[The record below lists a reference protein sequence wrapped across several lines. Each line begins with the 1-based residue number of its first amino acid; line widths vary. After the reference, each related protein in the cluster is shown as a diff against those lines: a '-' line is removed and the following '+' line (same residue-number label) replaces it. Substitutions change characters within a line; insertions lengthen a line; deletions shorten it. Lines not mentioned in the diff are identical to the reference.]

1 MKKMRKIAIYG
12 KGGIGKSTTTQN
24 TVAGLVEMGKNVI
37 VVGCDPKADST
48 RLLLGGLAQK
58 TVLDTLREEG
68 EDVELDDIIKP
79 GYGGTRCVESGGPE
93 PGVGCAGR
101 GIITSINL
109 LEQLG
114 AWDEKY
120 ETEYTFYDVLG
131 DVVCGGF
138 AMPIRDGKAEEIYI
152 VVSGEMMAMYAAN
165 NICKGIQ
172 KYAQNGSV
180 RLGGLICNS
189 RKVDNESA
197 MIEELA
203 RQLGTQMIHFVP
215 RDNMVQHA
223 EINRKTVI
231 EHAPEH
237 KQADEYRALA
247 AAIDANE
254 MFVVPTP
261 LPMENLEKLLIDFGI
276 AN

>member
-1 MKKMRKIAIYG
+1 MRKIAIYG

-24 TVAGLVEMGKNVI
+24 TVAGLAEMGRKVM
-37 VVGCDPKADST
+37 VVGCDPKADCT

-68 EDVELDDIIKP
+68 EDVDLEDIRRP
-79 GYGGTRCVESGGPE
+79 GFCGTACVESGGPE

-114 AWDEKY
+114 AYADSEKLDY
-120 ETEYTFYDVLG
+120 AFYDVLG

-138 AMPIRDGKAEEIYI
+138 AMPIREGKAKEIYI

-165 NICKGIQ
+165 NICKGIL
-172 KYAQNGSV
+172 KFAEAGGV

-189 RKVDNESA
+189 RNVDNEKE
-197 MIEELA
+197 MIGALA
-203 RQLGTQMIHFVP
+203 AEIGTQMIHFIP
-215 RDNMVQHA
+215 RDNMVQRA
-223 EINRKTVI
+223 EIHRKTVI
-231 EHAPEH
+231 EYDPTHP
-237 KQADEYRALA
+237 QADEYRTLA
-247 AAIDANE
+247 RKIEANE
-254 MFVVPTP
+254 MHVIPK
-261 LPMENLEKLLIDFGI
+261 PMSNEVLEKLLIDYGL
-276 AN
+276 AG

>member
-1 MKKMRKIAIYG
+1 MAKLRQAAIYG

-24 TVAGLVEMGKNVI
+24 TVAGLAEMGRKVM

-58 TVLDTLREEG
+58 SVLDTLREEG
-68 EDVELDDIIKP
+68 EDVDLDDLRRT
-79 GYGGTRCVESGGPE
+79 GFAGVVCVESGGPE

-114 AWDEKY
+114 AYADSECLDY
-120 ETEYTFYDVLG
+120 AFYDVLG

-138 AMPIRDGKAEEIYI
+138 AMPIREGKAKEIYI

-165 NICKGIQ
+165 NICKGIV
-172 KYAQNGSV
+172 KFAEAGGV
-180 RLGGLICNS
+180 RLGGVICNS
-189 RKVDNESA
+189 RQVDNERE
-197 MIEELA
+197 MIEA
-203 RQLGTQMIHFVP
+203 FAAKLGTQMIHFIP
-215 RDNMVQHA
+215 REKMVQRA

-231 EHAPEH
+231 EYDPTHP
-237 KQADEYRALA
+237 QADEYRTLA
-247 AAIDANE
+247 RKIEANE
-254 MFVVPTP
+254 MHVIPK
-261 LPMENLEKLLIDFGI
+261 PMSAEELEKLLIDYGLVG
-276 AN
+276 